1 VIGTLG
7 RAANSLNI
15 LINWFGDK
23 NDGKRLIPAVLCPV
37 GVKDVTVPADP
48 SGGLHRFDPIVG
60 RSQPLCAQDPLR
72 LRHPRRTR
80 LGRQTS
86 PTSRSSI
93 NTVIENV
100 CGLDDDVAEGSANAE
115 DDALVFLYLRVVG
128 GNFSLHLFGA
138 RNDINDGGEL

>member
-7 RAANSLNI
+7 RAANGLNI

-60 RSQPLCAQDPLR
+60 EASLYVRKIHYGRD
-72 LRHPRRTR
+72 TR
-80 LGRQTS
+80 
-86 PTSRSSI
+86 
-93 NTVIENV
+93 
-100 CGLDDDVAEGSANAE
+100 AERDLA
-115 DDALVFLYLRVVG
+115 DK
-128 GNFSLHLFGA
+128 LHLPQHH
-138 RNDINDGGEL
+138 